1 MGLSSTNSF
10 DGSPS
15 KNSSE
20 VQPDHNECLKILNL
34 VLDEEASGEEQ
45 EYFKKHIENC
55 MPYYEIYNVDK
66 AIKEMIRE
74 KCYDREVPKDL
85 IDQIKSKVFQGA
97 EK

>member
-1 MGLSSTNSF
+1 MGLSSTDSF
-10 DGSPS
+10 DESPS
-15 KNSSE
+15 KNAHD

-34 VLDEEASGEEQ
+34 VLDEEAGPKEQ

-66 AIKEMIRE
+66 AIKELIRQ
-74 KCYDREVPKDL
+74 KCYDKEVPSDL
-85 IDQIKSKVFQGA
+85 VDQIKSKVFQGA